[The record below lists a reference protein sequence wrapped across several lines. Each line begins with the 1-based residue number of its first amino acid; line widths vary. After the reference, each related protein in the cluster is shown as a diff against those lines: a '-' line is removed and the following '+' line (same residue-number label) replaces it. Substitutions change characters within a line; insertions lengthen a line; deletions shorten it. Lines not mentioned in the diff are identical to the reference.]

1 MRRRTL
7 ILLLSLG
14 LLATAGGVAGGLLLA
29 RDGGVEPATAGTTS
43 LPEVTTTETSASTTS
58 TSTSTTAPTSTTTG
72 LTLQAQVV
80 QRLEDGLM
88 VRYQASQPVTAVLTW
103 GVGAPRGNQVAFA
116 GPAARGTVKL
126 TLTKTNSPVALRVTG
141 RAADG
146 RAASSR
152 TLSAR
157 RLIRRVVLEVRQ
169 LTLEIPPSG
178 TSGITTSFLGTSYT
192 PIGPGE
198 NGPQA
203 SSGPYA
209 FPAAALAAGT
219 GGATLQVKLYYQEP
233 GEPQQTGVAG
243 IAVSFPGPGRS
254 ATLTRTVSRFGVDAH
269 LTLRVTVTIS

>member
-29 RDGGVEPATAGTTS
+29 RDGGADPATAATTS
-43 LPEVTTTETSASTTS
+43 LPEVTTTETPASTT
-58 TSTSTTAPTSTTTG
+58 TSTSTTAPTSSTAG
-72 LTLQAQVV
+72 LALQAQVV

-116 GPAARGTVKL
+116 GPAAQGTVKL

>member
-29 RDGGVEPATAGTTS
+29 RDGGVEPATAATS

-58 TSTSTTAPTSTTTG
+58 TSTSTTAPTSTTAG
-72 LTLQAQVV
+72 LTLQAQVL

-116 GPAARGTVKL
+116 GPAAQGTVKL

-198 NGPQA
+198 NGPEA

-209 FPAAALAAGT
+209 FPAAALAAGA

-233 GEPQQTGVAG
+233 AEPQQTGVAG

-254 ATLTRTVSRFGVDAH
+254 ATLTRTVSRFGVTAH

>member
-14 LLATAGGVAGGLLLA
+14 LLATAGGIAGGLLLA
-29 RDGGVEPATAGTTS
+29 RGGGVEPATAATS
-43 LPEVTTTETSASTTS
+43 LPEVTTPETTASTTS
-58 TSTSTTAPTSTTTG
+58 TSTSTTAPTSTTAG

-116 GPAARGTVKL
+116 GPAAQGTVKL

-157 RLIRRVVLEVRQ
+157 RLIRRVVLEVRE

-198 NGPQA
+198 NGPEA
-203 SSGPYA
+203 SSAPYA
-209 FPAAALAAGT
+209 FPSTALAAGA
-219 GGATLQVKLYYQEP
+219 GGATLSVKLYFQEP

-243 IAVSFPGPGRS
+243 IAVSFPSPGSS
-254 ATLTRTVSRFGVDAH
+254 ATLTRTVSRFGVTAH